1 MFVKMEHVALSVRDM
16 DKALAFY
23 CDVIGFEKVFDR
35 EFDVQMARLLGIEG
49 TQVRIVHLKLGGSMV
64 ELFDYKCPKGR
75 EPRRNRL
82 QSDFGLTHIGFEV
95 EDFWGTYQH
104 LLDHGVK
111 FLTEPFEFR
120 PGVFV
125 GYFHGAEYEVC
136 EIKEIVPQA

>member
-1 MFVKMEHVALSVRDM
+1 MFVKMEHVALSVRDI

-64 ELFDYKCPKGR
+64 ELFDYKYPKGR
-75 EPRRNRL
+75 EPRPDHL

-111 FLTEPFEFR
+111 FLTEPLEFR

-125 GYFHGAEYEVC
+125 GYFYGAEYEVC
-136 EIKEIVPQA
+136 EIKEIVPQV